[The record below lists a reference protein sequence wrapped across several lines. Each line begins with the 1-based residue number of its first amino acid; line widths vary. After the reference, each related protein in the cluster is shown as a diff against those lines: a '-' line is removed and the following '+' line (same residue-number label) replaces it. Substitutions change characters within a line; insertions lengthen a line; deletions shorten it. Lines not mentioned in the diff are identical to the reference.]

1 MTPVVFLT
9 KWDGGKSVMI
19 IIKNIL
25 VPTDCSEISQNA
37 LKYAIKF
44 AKQFDAKLILLMVTV
59 SEPLTIL
66 NDYGYFSPELHQKL
80 ILESDR
86 RAAKDL
92 ENFWQQFSND
102 DVEVE
107 LVNLKGDPF
116 TEIVRY
122 AGESEIDIIIMGTHG
137 RTGLKHVF
145 MGSVAE
151 KVVRYSPQ
159 PVLTI
164 KHKDYI
170 FSMDD
175 PES

>member
-1 MTPVVFLT
+1 
-9 KWDGGKSVMI
+9 MI
-19 IIKNIL
+19 NINNIL
-25 VPTDCSEISQNA
+25 VPTDCSEVSKCA

-44 AKQFDAKLILLMVTV
+44 AKQFDANLTLLMVSV

-80 ILESDR
+80 VTESDK
-86 RAAKDL
+86 RAKSELETFWNQSKDDDIEAKL
-92 ENFWQQFSND
+92 INI
-102 DVEVE
+102 
-107 LVNLKGDPF
+107 KGDPF

-122 AGESEIDIIIMGTHG
+122 ASETSVDIIIMGTHG
-137 RTGLKHVF
+137 RTGLKHVL

-164 KHKDYI
+164 KDKDYI
-170 FSMDD
+170 FDMEKT
-175 PES
+175 ES

>member
-1 MTPVVFLT
+1 MI
-9 KWDGGKSVMI
+9 SV
-19 IIKNIL
+19 KNIL
-25 VPTDCSEISQNA
+25 VPTDCSEVSKCA
-37 LKYAIKF
+37 LKYAKKF
-44 AKQFDAKLILLMVTV
+44 AKQFEARLILMMVTV

-86 RAAKDL
+86 RARTDL
-92 ENFWQQFSND
+92 EEFWKSEAD
-102 DVEVE
+102 DAIEVE
-107 LVNLKGDPF
+107 LINLKGDPF
-116 TEIVRY
+116 TEIVRF
-122 AGESEIDIIIMGTHG
+122 AGESNIDIIIMGTNG

-164 KHKDYI
+164 KHKDFI
-170 FSMDD
+170 FDVDD
-175 PES
+175 EDT

>member
-1 MTPVVFLT
+1 
-9 KWDGGKSVMI
+9 MI
-19 IIKNIL
+19 NINNIL
-25 VPTDCSEISQNA
+25 VPTDCSEISKGA

-44 AKQFDAKLILLMVTV
+44 AKQFDAKLTLLMVTV

-86 RAAKDL
+86 RARKDL
-92 ENFWQQFSND
+92 EDFWQGVAD
-102 DVEVE
+102 EGVEVE
-107 LVNLKGDPF
+107 LINLKGDPF
-116 TEIVRY
+116 TEIIRF
-122 AGESEIDIIIMGTHG
+122 AGESSIDIIIMGTHG
-137 RTGLKHVF
+137 RTGIKHVF

-151 KVVRYSPQ
+151 KVVRYSPH

-170 FSMDD
+170 FNMD
-175 PES
+175 EMEA

>member
-1 MTPVVFLT
+1 MVN
-9 KWDGGKSVMI
+9 
-19 IIKNIL
+19 IKNIL
-25 VPTDCSEISQNA
+25 VPTDCSEVSQCA

-44 AKQFDAKLILLMVTV
+44 AKQFDAKMTLLMVTV

-80 ILESDR
+80 ITESDR
-86 RAAKDL
+86 RATSDL
-92 ENFWQQFSND
+92 EEFWKNIAPNGM
-102 DVEVE
+102 EVE
-107 LVNLKGDPF
+107 LINLKGDPF

-122 AGESEIDIIIMGTHG
+122 AGENEIDIIIMGTHG

-151 KVVRYSPQ
+151 KVVRYSPH

-164 KHKDYI
+164 KDKDYI
-170 FSMDD
+170 FGMEDAED
-175 PES
+175 

>member
-1 MTPVVFLT
+1 
-9 KWDGGKSVMI
+9 MI
-19 IIKNIL
+19 NIKNIL
-25 VPTDCSEISQNA
+25 VPTDCSEISKYA

-44 AKQFDAKLILLMVTV
+44 AKEFEAKLTLLLVTV
-59 SEPLTIL
+59 SEPITIL

-80 ILESDR
+80 ITESDK
-86 RAAKDL
+86 RAKSEL
-92 ENFWQQFSND
+92 ENFWKSAKD
-102 DVEVE
+102 DGVEVT
-107 LVNLKGDPF
+107 LVNSKGDPF

-122 AGESEIDIIIMGTHG
+122 AEEAEVDIIIMGTHG

-164 KHKDYI
+164 KNKDYE
-170 FSMDD
+170 FTMQ
-175 PES
+175 EQLT

>member
-1 MTPVVFLT
+1 
-9 KWDGGKSVMI
+9 MI
-19 IIKNIL
+19 NINNIL
-25 VPTDCSEISQNA
+25 VPTDCSEVSDCA

-44 AKQFDAKLILLMVTV
+44 AKEFDANLTLLMVTV
-59 SEPLTIL
+59 SEPITIL

-80 ILESDR
+80 ITESDKRAKSELESFWK
-86 RAAKDL
+86 RAAEDEVKVTL
-92 ENFWQQFSND
+92 LNF
-102 DVEVE
+102 
-107 LVNLKGDPF
+107 KGDPF

-122 AGESEIDIIIMGTHG
+122 TEENDVDIIIMGTHG

-164 KHKDYI
+164 KHQDYQ
-170 FSMDD
+170 FNMEDS
-175 PES
+175 SK